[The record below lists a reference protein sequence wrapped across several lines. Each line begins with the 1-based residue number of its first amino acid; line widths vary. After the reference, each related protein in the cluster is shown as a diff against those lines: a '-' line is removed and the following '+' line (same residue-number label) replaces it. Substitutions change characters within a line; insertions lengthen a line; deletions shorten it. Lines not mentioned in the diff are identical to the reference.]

1 METNLI
7 SVDEFCGH
15 YKVEINFIKSLEE
28 FGLIKTRSV
37 KKSMFI
43 NIDDLTGL
51 ERYIRLYKELE
62 INPEG
67 LHAVSHLLNQL
78 EFLQNKIAALN
89 NEISYYKQLQ

>member
-1 METNLI
+1 METYLI

-15 YKVEINFIKSLEE
+15 YKVEVSFIKSLEE
-28 FGLIKTRSV
+28 FGLLKTKSIKKTR
-37 KKSMFI
+37 FI
-43 NIDDLTGL
+43 DIEDLTGL

-89 NEISYYKQLQ
+89 NEISYYKQLH